1 MEPSQ
6 LLENMVQA
14 IRDAVTANQR
24 HDDIAL
30 PLFDPD
36 KNDNGAETWCRSIEK
51 LGAEFK
57 WSSIQQAAKAG
68 KALRGSALTW
78 FETWEP
84 ETERSWETLRKDL
97 VDLYPE
103 KKNLSEKL
111 SRAVLYTSDSANTYC
126 EFAREKVRLLRSTR
140 VAFTQPQLIELV
152 CGGITE
158 VNVRMASLNSSVSTI
173 PELIALFSSYEKV
186 AKKRSSEIAI
196 DSNQTISNNAKR
208 FKSGNELKPRDE
220 KTCYTCG
227 KSGHL
232 MARCLKNAVHSI
244 DKESG
249 SQYKNLQTIKT
260 IKDICSFCKKE
271 GHTFEKCFHRILCTV
286 CNKMGHSSDRCF
298 HRFQHREQDKNINIS
313 ENK

>member
-6 LLENMVQA
+6 LLENMVKA
-14 IRDAVTANQR
+14 IRDAITANQR
-24 HDDIAL
+24 HDDVAL

-68 KALRGSALTW
+68 KALRGSALAW
-78 FETWEP
+78 FEVWEP
-84 ETERSWETLRKDL
+84 ETERSWEALRKDL

-111 SRAVLYTSDSANTYC
+111 TKAVLYNSDSADTYC
-126 EFAREKVRLLRSTR
+126 EFAREKVRLLRSTK
-140 VAFTQPQLIELV
+140 VAFTQQQLIELV

-173 PELIALFSSYEKV
+173 PELIALFSTYEKV
-186 AKKRSSEIAI
+186 AKKRSAEVALNS
-196 DSNQTISNNAKR
+196 SQTYSNNAKK
-208 FKSGNELKPRDE
+208 FKPNNELKSRDE

-232 MARCLKNAVHSI
+232 MARCLKNTVNST
-244 DKESG
+244 DKEST
-249 SQYKNLQTIKT
+249 SQFKNLLTIKT
-260 IKDICSFCKKE
+260 IKEMCSFCKKE
-271 GHTFEKCFHRILCTV
+271 GHTFEKCFHRIPCTV
-286 CNKMGHSSDRCF
+286 CNKMGHSPDRCF
-298 HRFQHREQDKNINIS
+298 HRFQHREQDKIINIS
-313 ENK
+313 ETK

>member
-1 MEPSQ
+1 MDPSQ
-6 LLENMVQA
+6 LLESMVQA
-14 IRDAVTANQR
+14 LRDAVTANQR

-36 KNDNGAETWCRSIEK
+36 KTDNGAETWCRSIEK

-57 WSSIQQAAKAG
+57 WNSIQQAAKAG
-68 KALRGSALTW
+68 KALRGSALAW

-84 ETERSWETLRKDL
+84 ESDRSWITLRKDL

-111 SRAVLYTSDSANTYC
+111 TKAVLYTSDSADTYC

-140 VAFTQPQLIELV
+140 VAFTQPQMIELV

-158 VNVRMASLNSSVSTI
+158 VNVRMASLNSSVGTI
-173 PELIALFSSYEKV
+173 PELITLFSTYEKV
-186 AKKRSSEIAI
+186 SKKRSSEVAI
-196 DSNQTISNNAKR
+196 NSSQTTDNNAKR
-208 FKSGNELKPRDE
+208 FKSNNELKTRDV

-232 MARCLKNAVHSI
+232 MARCLKNTVSFT
-244 DKESG
+244 DKEHG
-249 SQYKNLQTIKT
+249 SQNKNLQTIGT
-260 IKDICSFCKKE
+260 NKDICTFCKKE
-271 GHTFEKCFHRILCTV
+271 GHTFEKCFLRIPCTI
-286 CNKMGHSSDRCF
+286 CNKMGHPSNRCF
-298 HRFQHREQDKNINIS
+298 YRFQHREQDKNVNIS
-313 ENK
+313 ETK